1 VLNQFPTE
9 LMSVLYSGLFGAAS
23 NNADSMS
30 TNFDDDELSPAVSS
44 NNIIRFSNAL
54 LQLMHTQLIFECLV
68 LVGTCASPDSNG
80 F

>member
-9 LMSVLYSGLFGAAS
+9 LMSVLYSGLFGTAS

-30 TNFDDDELSPAVSS
+30 TSFDEDEFSPEVSS

-54 LQLMHTQLIFECLV
+54 LHLMHNQLIFECLV
-68 LVGTCASPDSNG
+68 FMGTCASSDSNG